1 MYIEERKGLVWFEV
15 TVAGAADVGSVPAW
29 EVRVAVLNYTVSY
42 FLARDDHRFLAGRV
56 EYPNGAAVEMTIN

>member
-1 MYIEERKGLVWFEV
+1 
-15 TVAGAADVGSVPAW
+15 VPAW

-42 FLARDDHRFLAGRV
+42 SLARDDHRFLAGRV